1 MEFNFRWK
9 IYRQSKNGNAYVSLL
24 RVWLAPVVEMIS
36 KKNSQN
42 QADVALTL
50 HFFLRKIGA
59 GEQHLREMYR
69 KSSGLETIFRENVSL
84 GVIADN

>member
-9 IYRQSKNGNAYVSLL
+9 IYWQSQYDNADASLL
-24 RVWLAPVVEMIS
+24 RARFAPVVEMIS
-36 KKNSQN
+36 KKNSRN

-50 HFFLRKIGA
+50 HFSQRKNYA

-69 KSSGLETIFRENVSL
+69 KSSGLETIF
-84 GVIADN
+84 